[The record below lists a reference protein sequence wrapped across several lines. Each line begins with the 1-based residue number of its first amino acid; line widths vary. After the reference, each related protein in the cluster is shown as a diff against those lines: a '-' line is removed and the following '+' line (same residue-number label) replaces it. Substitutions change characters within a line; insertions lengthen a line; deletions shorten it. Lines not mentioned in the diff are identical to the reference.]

1 MSIKKADA
9 AAVYKLKAL
18 FSKLLKTFFKPQL
31 ASYIAIAYELTALS
45 QLDMIVSYRVR
56 HVPIHTVLA
65 SVAFPQVASVDRAD
79 RAIPQGP
86 HAVSTKVAYPAAV
99 CVWKASLKLKL
110 RNHQA
115 SDIDMVACLG
125 YLQRCLVKENLWHS
139 IRKIQVATLN

>member
-18 FSKLLKTFFKPQL
+18 FSKLFKTFFKPQL

-65 SVAFPQVASVDRAD
+65 SVAFPQVASDDRAD

-99 CVWKASLKLKL
+99 CV
-110 RNHQA
+110 
-115 SDIDMVACLG
+115 
-125 YLQRCLVKENLWHS
+125 
-139 IRKIQVATLN
+139 